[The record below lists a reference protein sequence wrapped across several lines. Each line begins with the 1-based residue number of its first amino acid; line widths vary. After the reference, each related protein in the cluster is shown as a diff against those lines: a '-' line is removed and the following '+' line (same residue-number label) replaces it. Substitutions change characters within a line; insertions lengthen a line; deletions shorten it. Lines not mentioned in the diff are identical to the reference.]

1 MTADLII
8 TTYNRPDALS
18 CVLHSVRRQTVLP
31 LNVIVADDGSTLE
44 TKVLIQE
51 FQKSFPTTLIHSW
64 HEDRGFRAA
73 EARNLALSKV
83 RSDYVILIDGDMIL
97 DEHFVEDHLRFAQRG
112 YFLQGGRVMMTQEKT
127 MQVVQNP
134 TSPLKTNIFDKGL
147 ESRLEKRI
155 TSFRSMLLGKLT
167 LKELRNKNK
176 VRSCNMSFYY
186 EDLVKVNGFN
196 NLIFGWGR
204 EDSELVERL
213 LNAGVKGRIIKFVA
227 MGYHL
232 YHKEESRQ
240 SLERNDAI
248 LRNTITQKLT
258 YCEDGLSRFL
268 TEGAFV
274 GGR

>member
-51 FQKSFPTTLIHSW
+51 FQTSFPTTLIHSW

-83 RSDYVILIDGDMIL
+83 QSDYVILIDGDMIL

-127 MQVVQNP
+127 EQVVQNP

-227 MGYHL
+227 IGYHL